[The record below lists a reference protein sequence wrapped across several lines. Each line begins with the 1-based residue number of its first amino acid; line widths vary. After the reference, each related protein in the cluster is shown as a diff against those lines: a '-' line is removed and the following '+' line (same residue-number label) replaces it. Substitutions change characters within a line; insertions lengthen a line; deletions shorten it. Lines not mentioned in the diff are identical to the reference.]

1 MRKTEF
7 ADDEYYHIF
16 NRGVD
21 KRKIFSDKY
30 DLQRFFQSM
39 KEFNTV
45 EPIGSIYENSFNK
58 DKDKN
63 HQLGSSASKLV
74 EFVCYCLNPNHY
86 HFILKQVSERGI
98 EKFMQKLG
106 AGYTSYFNIKN
117 KRTGVLFQGSF
128 KSVHIDSN
136 EQLLYASSYV
146 NLNFKVHQ
154 LGARSAKLW
163 KSSWGE
169 YVGENNENF
178 CKKDII
184 LDQFK
189 NKNEYKKYAMES
201 LDLILENKKRKKED
215 EDEDKT
221 EKENGQELFLE

>member
-1 MRKTEF
+1 MRNIEF
-7 ADDEYYHIF
+7 ADGEYYHIF

-74 EFVCYCLNPNHY
+74 GFVCYCLNPNHY

-98 EKFMQKLG
+98 EKFMHRLG
-106 AGYTSYFNIKN
+106 TGYTKYFNN
-117 KRTGVLFQGSF
+117 KHKRSGSLFQGRF
-128 KSVHIDSN
+128 KAVYIDSN
-136 EQLLYASSYV
+136 EQLLYVSSYV
-146 NLNFKVHQ
+146 NLNSKVHQ
-154 LGARSAKLW
+154 LGSSASKLW
-163 KSSWGE
+163 KSSWDE
-169 YVGENNENF
+169 YVGESKENF

-184 LDQFK
+184 LEQFK
-189 NKNEYKKYAMES
+189 NTNEYKKYALES
-201 LDLILENKKRKKED
+201 LEIIRENKEEKEEEENEEKKE
-215 EDEDKT
+215 KV
-221 EKENGQELFLE
+221 ENLFLE

>member
-63 HQLGSSASKLV
+63 HQLGASGAKLV
-74 EFVCYCLNPNHY
+74 EFTAYCLNPNHY
-86 HFILKQVSERGI
+86 HFILKQAHEKGI

-221 EKENGQELFLE
+221 EKKNSQELFLE

>member
-1 MRKTEF
+1 MRKAEF
-7 ADDEYYHIF
+7 ADGEYYHIF

-45 EPIGSIYENSFNK
+45 EPIGSIYESSFEK
-58 DKDKN
+58 DK
-63 HQLGSSASKLV
+63 HQLGSPTSKLV
-74 EFVCYCLNPNHY
+74 GFVCYCLNLNHY
-86 HFILKQVSERGI
+86 HFILEQIHEKGI
-98 EKFMQKLG
+98 EKFMHRLG
-106 AGYTSYFNIKN
+106 TGYTKYFNIKH
-117 KRTGVLFQGSF
+117 KRSGSLFQGRF
-128 KSVHIDSN
+128 KSVHISSN
-136 EQLLYASSYV
+136 EQLLYVSSYV

-154 LGARSAKLW
+154 LGSPTSKLE
-163 KSSWGE
+163 KSSWDE

-189 NKNEYKKYAMES
+189 NKNEYKKYAFES
-201 LDLILENKKRKKED
+201 LELILENKKRKKED
-215 EDEDKT
+215 ETEE
-221 EKENGQELFLE
+221 EKENVQELFLE